1 MLKRCIKMFNLIC
14 SDHNFLLE
22 TVDIPIILLLQPD
35 PLHNLTYFVFN
46 WAIFWMIRWPWDNGE
61 VARTDTVCHSVVD
74 VHTVMRG
81 EVVPD
86 KYSMKV
92 SAGDIVRLNI
102 PADIIAK
109 ISKDIDCCSNSTPAS
124 DPSSRS
130 LNATTNMWS
139 QGRIPRLYRK
149 DHDCNFY
156 TVVVVSILTDT
167 MHLCGPSPRAVTL
180 F

>member
-1 MLKRCIKMFNLIC
+1 MLKCCIKMVNLIC
-14 SDHNFLLE
+14 SDRNFLLE
-22 TVDIPIILLLQPD
+22 TVDILIILLLQPD
-35 PLHNLTYFVFN
+35 PHHHLTYFVLN
-46 WAIFWMIRWPWDNGE
+46 RAIFWMIRRPWDNGE
-61 VARTDTVCHSVVD
+61 IAGTDTVCHRVVD
-74 VHTVMRG
+74 VHTVMCG

-92 SAGDIVRLNI
+92 GAGDIVRLNI

-109 ISKDIDCCSNSTPAS
+109 VSEDINYCSNSTPAL

-130 LNATTNMWS
+130 LNASSNMWS

-149 DHDCNFY
+149 DDCNFY